1 MSTPS
6 PTPTPAPAP
15 TPAADGTAAS
25 FSYVINGLQVVFT
38 DTSSPASGLSLQ
50 AWSWNFGDGI
60 GTSTTESP
68 TYNFT
73 QAGTYNVELT
83 VTDSSSQMAT
93 YYAQITLSATEPT
106 PTEDI
111 NALVARQ
118 TNAVQSLE
126 SSAALFAQ
134 FINNAADAPITI
146 GGLQVPSLQGL
157 IAQAQESATQRQY
170 EIVWSQDDLTPYIDS
185 TIRLFRSITTV
196 DVNFPANL
204 VGSYFT
210 VATPPSSNMT
220 LSFAMGAS
228 TVVVTIPA
236 GETTGSV
243 TSGASS
249 EISVPLGTAIIGTLT
264 SDDYGATGLALAILG
279 TTS

>member
-6 PTPTPAPAP
+6 PTPAP
-15 TPAADGTAAS
+15 TPAADGTAAN
-25 FSYVINGLQVVFT
+25 FTYVINGLQVVFT
-38 DTSSPASGLSLQ
+38 DGSSPASGDSIQ
-50 AWSWNFGDGI
+50 AWSWNFGDSL
-60 GTSTTESP
+60 GTSTQQSP
-68 TYNFT
+68 TYNYVN
-73 QAGTYNVELT
+73 AGTYTVELT
-83 VTDSSSQMAT
+83 VTDSVGQMAT
-93 YYAQITLSATEPT
+93 YYSQVVVTATQPSATQ
-106 PTEDI
+106 DI
-111 NALVARQ
+111 NALIARQ
-118 TNAVQSLE
+118 GNAVQSME
-126 SSAALFAQ
+126 ASAALFAQ

-185 TIRLFRSITTV
+185 TIRLFRAITTV

-204 VGSYFT
+204 TGSYFT

-220 LSFAMGAS
+220 LSFSMGAS
-228 TVVVTIPA
+228 TVTVTIPA
-236 GETTGSV
+236 GQTSGSV
-243 TSGASS
+243 TSGGGS